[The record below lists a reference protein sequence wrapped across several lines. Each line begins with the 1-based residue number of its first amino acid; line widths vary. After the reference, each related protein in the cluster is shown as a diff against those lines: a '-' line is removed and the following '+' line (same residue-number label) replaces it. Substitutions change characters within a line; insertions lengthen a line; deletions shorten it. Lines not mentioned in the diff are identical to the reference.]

1 MPDADAPQAP
11 DGAAALRSLA
21 AGRSRRPPIPARHP
35 RPPGALPASGTVED
49 VEAADAGPPV
59 AAPEPAP
66 RAASERPAAGPAL
79 PADAAQ
85 INLGLRVRQPVD
97 DRFSRVVAR
106 LRENHGLRA
115 TKTEVLEML
124 LWDLPTD
131 AGGLG
136 DLAARVRAFRAEHPR
151 R

>member
-1 MPDADAPQAP
+1 
-11 DGAAALRSLA
+11 
-21 AGRSRRPPIPARHP
+21 
-35 RPPGALPASGTVED
+35 VED